1 MSVDPI
7 KCTVEGPG
15 LEQKLLKSENQPSSQ
30 SALCGKMANSVVKS
44 KVLLPGCMISHAN
57 ESVLHANVSSKGRGI
72 YEVTYTQ
79 GFVEGTSWIV

>member
-1 MSVDPI
+1 MSVLISYQLGEYANVGVQVACAEGISDLCQKNAEVVDPV

-44 KVLLPGCMISHAN
+44 KVLWPG
-57 ESVLHANVSSKGRGI
+57 
-72 YEVTYTQ
+72 
-79 GFVEGTSWIV
+79 